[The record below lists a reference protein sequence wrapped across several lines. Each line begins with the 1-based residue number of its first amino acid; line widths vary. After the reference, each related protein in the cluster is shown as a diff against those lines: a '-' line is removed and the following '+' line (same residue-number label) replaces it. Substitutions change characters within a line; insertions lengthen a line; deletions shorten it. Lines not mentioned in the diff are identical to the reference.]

1 MAELFCREVDRNNPP
16 RVRRPCRGL
25 QRRTLA
31 PSPKILCELLQHR
44 ENAPLIRQG
53 CARLASFSAP
63 DASYRMPWSAACIT
77 NTFESEFS
85 VHTGGVPW
93 TRLARRGLLA
103 QAGAI
108 GLVLVTGAFRVPG
121 VAVAVAPERAGEPR
135 NPWVGVPFA
144 RLRLSMHCLRLSW
157 TAVTVSPLSLRF

>member
-1 MAELFCREVDRNNPP
+1 MRVITTPRERTVHYTRT
-16 RVRRPCRGL
+16 RPSR
-25 QRRTLA
+25 
-31 PSPKILCELLQHR
+31 
-44 ENAPLIRQG
+44 
-53 CARLASFSAP
+53 ARFSAP

-108 GLVLVTGAFRVPG
+108 GLVLVTGAFPVPG
-121 VAVAVAPERAGEPR
+121 VALPRPPHPPGRTPHTLTTPPPPAPRP
-135 NPWVGVPFA
+135 P
-144 RLRLSMHCLRLSW
+144 
-157 TAVTVSPLSLRF
+157 T